1 MTGCQCL
8 YTWRCL
14 VARTARLIWNVRYPY
29 VTLNQPLSQ
38 TFNAMGLFHFSAL
51 GQVVLT
57 ELACDD
63 ALELQR
69 NATNIFFANKRK
81 DPLAIERIILLLNCV
96 CKKKRELL
104 VTSKLTL
111 HTI

>member
-81 DPLAIERIILLLNCV
+81 DPLAIILYNNNYIIV
-96 CKKKRELL
+96 
-104 VTSKLTL
+104 KLCM
-111 HTI
+111 